1 MGESFSLHIMSSH
14 IAYHLLKV
22 GVTEV
27 PRTILMHKKKKP
39 TAGQTE
45 FDDLVKVESASMEG
59 YENME
64 ENIDINVDH
73 GQQAIMT
80 YEKSPLKFA
89 APEHKKQKHRRIVDL
104 NLPCDVCSKRFP
116 NRGRLRLHQIIHTD
130 KKPYQCDQCDRAFNQ
145 PANMSTHKKKMHF
158 NHMDS
163 SVTKDFQEETEV
175 GMTDEDKE
183 NIEENDEPDKLEGMT
198 SKSEEEHE
206 VVDQDKVAS
215 SEESGVQSSKL
226 TVIKS

>member
-1 MGESFSLHIMSSH
+1 MSLHID
-14 IAYHLLKV
+14 YHLLKV

-27 PRTILMHKKKKP
+27 PRTILMHKKKKS

-59 YENME
+59 CEDME
-64 ENIDINVDH
+64 ENLDINVDH
-73 GQQAIMT
+73 DGQQAMS
-80 YEKSPLKFA
+80 YEESSLKFGA
-89 APEHKKQKHRRIVDL
+89 LEPKKQKHRRIVDL
-104 NLPCDVCSKRFP
+104 NLPCDVCGKRFP

-130 KKPYQCDQCDRAFNQ
+130 KKPFQCDQCDRAFNQ

-163 SVTKDFQEETEV
+163 SVTKDFQEKTEV

-183 NIEENDEPDKLEGMT
+183 NIEENNEPNKVENLK
-198 SKSEEEHE
+198 SKSEEEQV

-226 TVIKS
+226 TVTKS